1 MVIQLGNYLKETQI
15 MTTVVENH
23 YKKVSS
29 SLRAKRATF
38 NSKISKNIDLNAKAE
53 MDELYLCL
61 LANMDIMT
69 LSNETFFDFFHT
81 L

>member
-1 MVIQLGNYLKETQI
+1 

-23 YKKVSS
+23 YEKVSS
-29 SLRAKRATF
+29 SLRATF

-69 LSNETFFDFFHT
+69 LSNETFLTFFSYT
-81 L
+81 VIMGS

>member
-29 SLRAKRATF
+29 SLRATF
-38 NSKISKNIDLNAKAE
+38 NSKISKNIDLNAK
-53 MDELYLCL
+53 DR
-61 LANMDIMT
+61 DGWT
-69 LSNETFFDFFHT
+69 LFVFTCKHGHNDVVK
-81 L
+81 